1 MLILFC
7 TYALAFWFG
16 SREVHASR
24 MQPGTVIAV
33 FMGMMIGAFAL
44 GNIGPNVSS
53 FASSQGAAYMIFK
66 TIDRV
71 PTIDS
76 GNPNGARPEN
86 VQGHIVV
93 TDVDFAYPSRPDLP
107 ILKKMSVEIKPGQTV
122 ALVDHSGTGSVT
134 LDGMEIKDWN
144 VTYLR
149 DNIGIVPQEPVL
161 FNATFKQNIAYSIRK
176 GQSQPMDEEIEDA
189 CRFSNAHDFI
199 SKTPRKGAL
208 LPGGQ
213 KQRIAI
219 ARALIKNPKILL
231 LDEATSVLDT
241 ESERIFQAALGKA
254 ATGRSTI
261 VIAHCLLTIMNADL
275 IYVMDKGIVVESG
288 THKTLMTLGGTYAN
302 FVHRQHLKTGGA
314 DVDNEIDEIVEAPA
328 AALRIAVAEEALPQH
343 GTADHRKSFALS
355 TKLRR
360 LSSNQLTRS
369 EKCLQVANSTV
380 AIPETLEDMEA
391 RKKKKAAYIKA
402 RKAPILRVLK
412 SMCPEWTLIAIGA
425 ILSGGA
431 GVIFSLFAK
440 FFGGI
445 LAVLSTYDMD
455 LDFLK
460 KTNHDLLMFVLIGIG
475 SFVTTG
481 DSVLIFEYVGETLAR
496 RMRTRNFQ
504 AIMSYE
510 MGFFDKEEHSTGALS
525 SRLAI
530 DAYQMHELIS
540 QILRLSFHTI
550 ATVILGL
557 TYAFMQSWRLTL
569 VILAIIPLM
578 GASQYFAIGTLQG
591 FSTKTKKAYEN
602 SGRIA
607 NEAIMNIRTVVLSG
621 HIPLIYMRFAQ
632 ELPAALATKTSRP
645 VHVII
650 VNWTLTTLDLK
661 SNSIGDDGAQALA
674 EALKTNNTLTALY
687 LGDNSIGDDGAQVLA
702 EALKTNL
709 TLTTLYLEDNSIGD
723 NGAQALAEVLQTNL
737 TCKIHR

>member
-53 FASSQGAAYMIFK
+53 FASAQGAAYMIFK

-199 SKTPRKGAL
+199 SKTPRKKGAL

-302 FVHRQHLKTGGA
+302 FVHKQHLKTGGA

-481 DSVLIFEYVGETLAR
+481 GSVLIFENVGETLAR

-550 ATVILGL
+550 ATVILG
-557 TYAFMQSWRLTL
+557 
-569 VILAIIPLM
+569 
-578 GASQYFAIGTLQG
+578 
-591 FSTKTKKAYEN
+591 
-602 SGRIA
+602 
-607 NEAIMNIRTVVLSG
+607 
-621 HIPLIYMRFAQ
+621 
-632 ELPAALATKTSRP
+632 
-645 VHVII
+645 
-650 VNWTLTTLDLK
+650 
-661 SNSIGDDGAQALA
+661 
-674 EALKTNNTLTALY
+674 
-687 LGDNSIGDDGAQVLA
+687 
-702 EALKTNL
+702 
-709 TLTTLYLEDNSIGD
+709 
-723 NGAQALAEVLQTNL
+723 
-737 TCKIHR
+737 

>member
-33 FMGMMIGAFAL
+33 FMGMMIGALAL

-53 FASSQGAAYMIFK
+53 FASAQGAAYMIFK

-93 TDVDFAYPSRPDLP
+93 RDVDFAYPSRPDLP

-199 SKTPRKGAL
+199 SKTPRK
-208 LPGGQ
+208 
-213 KQRIAI
+213 
-219 ARALIKNPKILL
+219 NPKILL

-302 FVHRQHLKTGGA
+302 FVHKQHLKTGGA

-481 DSVLIFEYVGETLAR
+481 GSVLIFEYVGETLAR

-569 VILAIIPLM
+569 
-578 GASQYFAIGTLQG
+578 FAIATLQG

-607 NEAIMNIRTVVLSG
+607 NEAIMNIRTVVL
-621 HIPLIYMRFAQ
+621 
-632 ELPAALATKTSRP
+632 LAR
-645 VHVII
+645 
-650 VNWTLTTLDLK
+650 
-661 SNSIGDDGAQALA
+661 
-674 EALKTNNTLTALY
+674 TN
-687 LGDNSIGDDGAQVLA
+687 V
-702 EALKTNL
+702 
-709 TLTTLYLEDNSIGD
+709 
-723 NGAQALAEVLQTNL
+723 
-737 TCKIHR
+737 